1 MKLFLIFLLFFL
13 NISELTACRLWALYT
28 KNNLGFSMLS
38 NNEKSKAYNQ
48 LNSFFI
54 QSTFMSNGWSILDYP
69 ADTENNISPIFRS
82 EKTAFSDST
91 VYWNIIDSLFIN
103 GTGEIGLAHLRLA
116 SSGINSVPNP
126 HPWMFYDNNK
136 SYSFMH
142 NGTVDKELLFN
153 LITDNG
159 SDLSWLNNNE
169 PQTFDGSDWRT
180 VGWQNVVD
188 SELIMLYLAQ
198 QISER
203 GDVYLG
209 LQVALS
215 SITNQ
220 GISAIQLNM
229 IFSDGISLY
238 CFGGS
243 NGLSYTES
251 DEHFAVMTQPENSG
265 ALNWTGIKNGE
276 IVVIGSSG
284 LVNYPNFLL
293 VENQNDPF
301 FPENLSVMNPAY
313 PNPFNSSVQFSFS
326 NIPEPMDLNVSFYN
340 LNGQLVESLLSRN
353 IAENE
358 IVKWIPSLELPSG
371 TYFLQANLG
380 NNVFN
385 QKILFIK

>member
-276 IVVIGSSG
+276 LVVIGSSG

>member
-1 MKLFLIFLLFFL
+1 MKLFLIFLLFLL
-13 NISELTACRLWALYT
+13 NISELTACRIWALHT
-28 KNNLGFSMLS
+28 KNNLSFSMLS

-91 VYWNIIDSLFIN
+91 VYWNIIDSLFTN

-188 SELIMLYLAQ
+188 SELIMLYLSQ
-198 QISER
+198 QILER
-203 GDVYLG
+203 GDVYQG

-215 SITNQ
+215 NITNQ
-220 GISAIQLNM
+220 GISAMQLNM

-276 IVVIGSSG
+276 LVVIGSSG

-293 VENQNDPF
+293 VENQNDPL

-353 IAENE
+353 ITENE

>member
-1 MKLFLIFLLFFL
+1 MKLFLIFLLFLL

-69 ADTENNISPIFRS
+69 ADTENNVSPIFRS

-276 IVVIGSSG
+276 LVVIGSSG

>member
-13 NISELTACRLWALYT
+13 NISELTACRLWALHT
-28 KNNLGFSMLS
+28 KNNLSFSMLS

-276 IVVIGSSG
+276 LVVIGSSG

>member
-1 MKLFLIFLLFFL
+1 MKLFVTLILIFLI
-13 NISELTACRLWALYT
+13 NSNLTACRLWALYA
-28 KNNLGFSMLS
+28 KNNLTFSILS
-38 NNEKSKAYNQ
+38 SSETNNIRSQ
-48 LNSFFI
+48 LGSFFI

-69 ADTENNISPIFRS
+69 ASAINISPIYRS

-91 VYWNIIDSLFIN
+91 VYWNIIDSLFTN
-103 GTGEIGLAHLRLA
+103 GTGGIGLAHLRLA

-126 HPWMFYDNNK
+126 HPWMFYNDNK

-153 LITDNG
+153 LITNNG
-159 SDLSWLNNNE
+159 TDSSWLDENE
-169 PQTFDGSDWRT
+169 PQTFDGSDWRGA
-180 VGWQNVVD
+180 GWQNVVD
-188 SELIMLYLAQ
+188 SELIMLYIIQ
-198 QISER
+198 QILER

-215 SITNQ
+215 NITNQ

-229 IFSDGISLY
+229 IFSDGIGLY

-251 DEHFAVMTQPENSG
+251 NEHFAVMTQPENSS

-276 IVVIGSSG
+276 LIVIESSG
-284 LVNYPNFLL
+284 LVSYPNFLL
-293 VENQNDPF
+293 VENQNDPL
-301 FPENLSVMNPAY
+301 FPENINTMNPAY
-313 PNPFNSSVQFSFS
+313 PNPFNSSIQFSFS
-326 NIPEPMDLNVSFYN
+326 NILEPLTLNVSFYN
-340 LNGQLVESLLSRN
+340 LNGQLVEFLPSVDIEN
-353 IAENE
+353 NE
-358 IVKWIPSLELPSG
+358 IIKWSPSSELPSG
-371 TYFLQANLG
+371 TYFLQANLD

>member
-1 MKLFLIFLLFFL
+1 
-13 NISELTACRLWALYT
+13 
-28 KNNLGFSMLS
+28 
-38 NNEKSKAYNQ
+38 
-48 LNSFFI
+48 
-54 QSTFMSNGWSILDYP
+54 MSNGWSILDYP
-69 ADTENNISPIFRS
+69 PNVDNILPIYRS

-91 VYWNIIDSLFIN
+91 VYWSIIDSVLSN
-103 GTGEIGLAHLRLA
+103 GTGGIGLAHLRLA

-126 HPWMFYDNNK
+126 HPWMFYDDDK

-153 LITDNG
+153 LITNNG
-159 SDLSWLNNNE
+159 TDLSWLDENE
-169 PQTFDGSDWRT
+169 PQTFDGSDWRGA
-180 VGWQNVVD
+180 GWQNVVD
-188 SELIMLYLAQ
+188 SELIMLYVTQ
-198 QISER
+198 QILEI

-215 SITNQ
+215 DITNQ

-251 DEHFAVMTQPENSG
+251 DEHYAIMTQPENSG
-265 ALNWTGIKNGE
+265 NLNWTGIKNGE
-276 IVVIGSSG
+276 LIVIESSG

-293 VENQNDPF
+293 VENQKDPLV
-301 FPENLSVMNPAY
+301 PEDVRVMNPAY
-313 PNPFNSSVQFSFS
+313 PNPFNNSTQFSFS
-326 NIPEPMDLNVSFYN
+326 NISEPLTLNVSFYN
-340 LNGQLVESLLSRN
+340 LNGQLVEFLPSLN
-353 IAENE
+353 IENNE
-358 IVKWIPSLELPSG
+358 IVKWSPSSELPSG
-371 TYFLQANLG
+371 TYFLQANLD

>member
-69 ADTENNISPIFRS
+69 TDTENNVSPIFRS

-276 IVVIGSSG
+276 LVVIGSSG

>member
-1 MKLFLIFLLFFL
+1 MKLFLTLLLLFFI
-13 NISELTACRLWALYT
+13 NSNLTACRLWALYT
-28 KNNLGFSMLS
+28 KNNLSLSTLS
-38 NNEKSKAYNQ
+38 NNEKNNVRSQ
-48 LNSFFI
+48 LNSLFI

-69 ADTENNISPIFRS
+69 FSVDNILPIYRS

-91 VYWNIIDSLFIN
+91 VYWSIIDSLLSN
-103 GTGEIGLAHLRLA
+103 GTGGIGLAHLRLA

-126 HPWMFYDNNK
+126 HPWMFYDDDK

-153 LITDNG
+153 LITNNG
-159 SDLSWLNNNE
+159 TDLSWLDENE
-169 PQTFDGSDWRT
+169 PQTFDGSDWRGA
-180 VGWQNVVD
+180 GWQNVVD
-188 SELIMLYLAQ
+188 SELIMLYVTQ
-198 QISER
+198 QILEI

-215 SITNQ
+215 DITNQ

-251 DEHFAVMTQPENSG
+251 DEHYAVMTQPENSG
-265 ALNWTGIKNGE
+265 NLNWTGIKNGE
-276 IVVIGSSG
+276 LIVIESSG

-293 VENQNDPF
+293 VENQNDPLV
-301 FPENLSVMNPAY
+301 PEDVRVMNPAY
-313 PNPFNSSVQFSFS
+313 PNPFNNSTQFSFS
-326 NIPEPMDLNVSFYN
+326 NISEPLTLNVSFYN
-340 LNGQLVESLLSRN
+340 LNGQLVEFLPSLN
-353 IAENE
+353 IENNE
-358 IVKWIPSLELPSG
+358 IVKWSPSSELPSG
-371 TYFLQANLG
+371 TYFLQANLD

>member
-13 NISELTACRLWALYT
+13 NISELTACRLWALHT
-28 KNNLGFSMLS
+28 KNNLSFSMLS

-69 ADTENNISPIFRS
+69 ADTENNVSPIFRS

-276 IVVIGSSG
+276 LVVIGSSG

>member
-1 MKLFLIFLLFFL
+1 MKLFVTLILIFLI
-13 NISELTACRLWALYT
+13 NSNLTACRLWALYA
-28 KNNLGFSMLS
+28 KNNLTFSILS
-38 NNEKSKAYNQ
+38 SSETNNIRSQ
-48 LNSFFI
+48 LGSFFI

-69 ADTENNISPIFRS
+69 ASAINISPIYRS

-91 VYWNIIDSLFIN
+91 VYWNIIDSLFTN
-103 GTGEIGLAHLRLA
+103 GTGGIGLAHLRLA

-126 HPWMFYDNNK
+126 HPWMFYNDNK

-153 LITDNG
+153 LITNNG
-159 SDLSWLNNNE
+159 TDSSWLDENE
-169 PQTFDGSDWRT
+169 PQTFDGSDWRGA
-180 VGWQNVVD
+180 GWQNVVD
-188 SELIMLYLAQ
+188 SELIMLYIIQ
-198 QISER
+198 QILER

-215 SITNQ
+215 NITNQ

-229 IFSDGISLY
+229 IFSDGIGLY

-251 DEHFAVMTQPENSG
+251 NEHFAVMTQPENSS

-276 IVVIGSSG
+276 LIVIESSG
-284 LVNYPNFLL
+284 LVSYPNFLL
-293 VENQNDPF
+293 VENQNDPL
-301 FPENLSVMNPAY
+301 FPENISTMNPAY
-313 PNPFNSSVQFSFS
+313 PNPFNSSIQFSFS
-326 NIPEPMDLNVSFYN
+326 NILEPLTLNVSFYN
-340 LNGQLVESLLSRN
+340 LNGQLVEFLPSVDIEN
-353 IAENE
+353 NE
-358 IVKWIPSLELPSG
+358 IIKWSPSSELPSG
-371 TYFLQANLG
+371 TYFLQANLD

>member
-1 MKLFLIFLLFFL
+1 MKLFLIFLLFLL
-13 NISELTACRLWALYT
+13 NISELTACRLWALHT
-28 KNNLGFSMLS
+28 KNNLSFSMLS

-69 ADTENNISPIFRS
+69 ADTENNVSPIFRS

-276 IVVIGSSG
+276 LVVIGSSG

>member
-1 MKLFLIFLLFFL
+1 MKLFLIFLLFLL
-13 NISELTACRLWALYT
+13 NISELTACRLWALHT
-28 KNNLGFSMLS
+28 KNNLSFSMLS

-276 IVVIGSSG
+276 LVVIGSSG

>member
-69 ADTENNISPIFRS
+69 TDTENNVSPIFRS

-198 QISER
+198 QILER

-276 IVVIGSSG
+276 LVVIGSSG

>member
-69 ADTENNISPIFRS
+69 ADTENNVSPIFRS

-276 IVVIGSSG
+276 LVVIGSSG

>member
-1 MKLFLIFLLFFL
+1 MKLFLIFLLFLL
-13 NISELTACRLWALYT
+13 NISELTACRLWALHT
-28 KNNLGFSMLS
+28 KNNLSFSMLS

-69 ADTENNISPIFRS
+69 TDTENNVSPIFRS

-276 IVVIGSSG
+276 LVVIGSSG

>member
-13 NISELTACRLWALYT
+13 NISQLTACRLWALYT

-69 ADTENNISPIFRS
+69 TDTENNVSPIFRS
-82 EKTAFSDST
+82 EKTALSDST

-198 QISER
+198 QILER

-276 IVVIGSSG
+276 LVVIGSSG

>member
-13 NISELTACRLWALYT
+13 NISQLTACRLWALYT

-69 ADTENNISPIFRS
+69 TDTENNVSPIFRS

-198 QISER
+198 QILER

-229 IFSDGISLY
+229 IFSDGVSLY

-276 IVVIGSSG
+276 LVVIGSSG

>member
-142 NGTVDKELLFN
+142 KGTVDKELLFN

-276 IVVIGSSG
+276 LVVIGSSG

>member
-1 MKLFLIFLLFFL
+1 
-13 NISELTACRLWALYT
+13 
-28 KNNLGFSMLS
+28 
-38 NNEKSKAYNQ
+38 
-48 LNSFFI
+48 
-54 QSTFMSNGWSILDYP
+54 
-69 ADTENNISPIFRS
+69 
-82 EKTAFSDST
+82 
-91 VYWNIIDSLFIN
+91 
-103 GTGEIGLAHLRLA
+103 
-116 SSGINSVPNP
+116 
-126 HPWMFYDNNK
+126 
-136 SYSFMH
+136 MH

-188 SELIMLYLAQ
+188 SELIMLYLSQ
-198 QISER
+198 QILER
-203 GDVYLG
+203 GDVYQG

-215 SITNQ
+215 NITNQ

-276 IVVIGSSG
+276 LVVIGSSG

-293 VENQNDPF
+293 VENQNDPL

-313 PNPFNSSVQFSFS
+313 PNPFN
-326 NIPEPMDLNVSFYN
+326 L
-340 LNGQLVESLLSRN
+340 SL
-353 IAENE
+353 IH
-358 IVKWIPSLELPSG
+358 I
-371 TYFLQANLG
+371 
-380 NNVFN
+380 
-385 QKILFIK
+385 

>member
-1 MKLFLIFLLFFL
+1 MKLFLIFLLFLL

-69 ADTENNISPIFRS
+69 TDTENNVSPIFRS

-276 IVVIGSSG
+276 LVVIGSSG

>member
-13 NISELTACRLWALYT
+13 NISQLTACRLWALYT

-276 IVVIGSSG
+276 LVVIGSSG

>member
-1 MKLFLIFLLFFL
+1 MKLFLIFLLFLL
-13 NISELTACRLWALYT
+13 NISELTACRLWALHT
-28 KNNLGFSMLS
+28 KNNLSFSMLS

-91 VYWNIIDSLFIN
+91 VYWNIIDSLFTN

-188 SELIMLYLAQ
+188 SELIMLYLSQ
-198 QISER
+198 QILER
-203 GDVYLG
+203 GDVYQG

-215 SITNQ
+215 NITNQ
-220 GISAIQLNM
+220 GISAMQLNM

-276 IVVIGSSG
+276 LVVIGSSG

-293 VENQNDPF
+293 VENQNDPL

-326 NIPEPMDLNVSFYN
+326 NIPEPMDLDVSFYN

-353 IAENE
+353 ITENE

>member
-69 ADTENNISPIFRS
+69 TDTENNVSPIFRS

-91 VYWNIIDSLFIN
+91 VYWNIIDSLFIH

-276 IVVIGSSG
+276 LVVIGSSG

>member
-13 NISELTACRLWALYT
+13 NISQLTACRLWALYT

-69 ADTENNISPIFRS
+69 TDTENNVSPIFRS

-276 IVVIGSSG
+276 LVVIGSSG

>member
-13 NISELTACRLWALYT
+13 NISQLTACRLWALYT

-69 ADTENNISPIFRS
+69 TDTENNVSPIFRS

-198 QISER
+198 QILER

-276 IVVIGSSG
+276 LVVIGSSG

>member
-1 MKLFLIFLLFFL
+1 
-13 NISELTACRLWALYT
+13 
-28 KNNLGFSMLS
+28 MLS

-276 IVVIGSSG
+276 LVVIGSSG